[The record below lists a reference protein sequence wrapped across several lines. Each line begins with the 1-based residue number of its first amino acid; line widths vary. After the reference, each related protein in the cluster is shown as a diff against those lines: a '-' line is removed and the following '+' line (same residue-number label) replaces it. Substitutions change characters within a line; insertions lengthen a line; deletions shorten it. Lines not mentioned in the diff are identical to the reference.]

1 VHFWTPGVTQLT
13 FAGLGSG
20 LSVLPRLP
28 RGLDGN
34 EATMKKLIAVAL
46 ILCAAIVLVAMGI
59 IRQANNE
66 QAALW
71 VPRSRIRELRHR
83 GRLLRRSKWKTRKG
97 WPSLAPKVGS

>member
-1 VHFWTPGVTQLT
+1 VTQLT
-13 FAGLGSG
+13 FAGLDSG

-34 EATMKKLIAVAL
+34 EKATMKKLIAVAL

-59 IRQANNE
+59 ICHANSE

-71 VPRSRIRELRHR
+71 CHDHGYANYATEDGFCVGASGKLV
-83 GRLLRRSKWKTRKG
+83 
-97 WPSLAPKVGS
+97 KVGHL